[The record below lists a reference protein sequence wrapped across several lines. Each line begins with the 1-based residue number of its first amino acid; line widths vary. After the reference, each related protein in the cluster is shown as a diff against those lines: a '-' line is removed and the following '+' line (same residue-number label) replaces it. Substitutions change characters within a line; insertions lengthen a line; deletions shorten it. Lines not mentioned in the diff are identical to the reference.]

1 MVKLGKKSGLLFLAL
16 YLKQCKVCLL
26 QFYGGIPGEAGQ
38 LPVMVSLT
46 KSGLPRIIPSHHRR
60 MIMRR
65 DDKADGLVKLY
76 LSWFSL
82 AKVILLSK
90 KVSKETFEP
99 ITAVMRPNQ
108 EYLRL
113 LKEIKDSFPSLAR
126 RYLPWIQDI
135 PVHQGRFYYPFSEEG
150 QPIADE
156 ARRSR
161 SKGFFWQLFM
171 DVFNNYEK
179 LVHGTGQS
187 LDQLNRMYPY
197 GKFGFKSEGS
207 GKVRMRFQTP
217 SNRLSYALLMTGQ
230 WQS

>member
-1 MVKLGKKSGLLFLAL
+1 MRNILPLFEVFFL
-16 YLKQCKVCLL
+16 
-26 QFYGGIPGEAGQ
+26 E
-38 LPVMVSLT
+38 
-46 KSGLPRIIPSHHRR
+46 
-60 MIMRR
+60 
-65 DDKADGLVKLY
+65 
-76 LSWFSL
+76 
-82 AKVILLSK
+82 
-90 KVSKETFEP
+90 
-99 ITAVMRPNQ
+99 
-108 EYLRL
+108 
-113 LKEIKDSFPSLAR
+113 
-126 RYLPWIQDI
+126 
-135 PVHQGRFYYPFSEEG
+135 RFYYPFSEEG